1 MKRLVFF
8 YGTKDKDSKRAYDF
22 LPESHFI
29 RFDSPEANKYNVVSN
44 TIRDKFFDETQ
55 ALSKNEELVVHGIYQ
70 MLKESKLKESE
81 RGAHLLIS
89 DNTNIMESY
98 SRFCRMSN
106 RVP

>member
-44 TIRDKFFDETQ
+44 TIREFFLT
-55 ALSKNEELVVHGIYQ
+55 KH
-70 MLKESKLKESE
+70 K
-81 RGAHLLIS
+81 H
-89 DNTNIMESY
+89 
-98 SRFCRMSN
+98 
-106 RVP
+106 